1 MEQSVENFSYVLLFW
16 QVFLFALI
24 IGIVYFIFKLY
35 IGIMR
40 SLD

>member
-1 MEQSVENFSYVLLFW
+1 MENSVENLSYGLIFW

-24 IGIVYFIFKLY
+24 MVIIYFIFKFY
-35 IGIMR
+35 KGIMR